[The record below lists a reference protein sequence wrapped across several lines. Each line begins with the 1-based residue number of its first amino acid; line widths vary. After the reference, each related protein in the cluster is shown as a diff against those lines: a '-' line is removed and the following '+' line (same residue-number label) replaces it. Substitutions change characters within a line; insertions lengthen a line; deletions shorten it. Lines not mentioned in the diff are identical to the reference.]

1 MPTKVSTRIYDDLL
15 FTCDNF
21 ELHGSLII
29 RTSTCR
35 AETIHVVLDVVEAEL
50 AYLYT
55 GALAMAVPEQLH
67 RVFEA
72 AYLVAARTRAEVPV
86 RQVELLDA

>member
-1 MPTKVSTRIYDDLL
+1 MDLRWGGGSLLGGDVFELDRGFIVWTSTR
-15 FTCDNF
+15 
-21 ELHGSLII
+21 
-29 RTSTCR
+29 RTQS
-35 AETIHVVLDVVEAEL
+35 IHRRLDVVEAEL

-55 GALAMAVPEQLH
+55 GALAMTVPEQLH

-86 RQVELLDA
+86 GQVELLDA